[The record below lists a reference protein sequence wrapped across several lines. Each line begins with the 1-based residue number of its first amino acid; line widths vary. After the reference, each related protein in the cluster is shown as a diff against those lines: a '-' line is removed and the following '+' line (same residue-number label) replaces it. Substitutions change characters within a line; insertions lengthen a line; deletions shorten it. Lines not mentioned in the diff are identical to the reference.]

1 LVAVIA
7 ALAVHNLSLRNVVR
21 PEILKTA
28 GQAGGALVPGGF
40 WTKVRAALQVAV
52 NDFLDVM
59 VYFVLG
65 VAVSALISTGLNQEV
80 ILPLALNDWLASAS
94 MMGLAFVLSLCS
106 TSDAFIAASFVAFP
120 ATAKLAFLVFGPMFD
135 LKLMFIYSSVF
146 TRRFVLGMAV
156 GLFVLIGLISVRL
169 GVLGL

>member
-1 LVAVIA
+1 MVAVLA
-7 ALAVHNLSLRNVVR
+7 AMAVHNLSLHFVVR

-28 GQAGGALVPGGF
+28 GHARGPLVAGS
-40 WTKVRAALQVAV
+40 WSSKVRAVLQVAV

-80 ILPLALNDWLASAS
+80 ILPLALNDWLAAGS

-120 ATAKLAFLVFGPMFD
+120 ATAKLAFLVFGPLFD
-135 LKLMFIYSSVF
+135 LKLMFIYCSVF
-146 TRRFVLGMAV
+146 TRRFVLGLAI